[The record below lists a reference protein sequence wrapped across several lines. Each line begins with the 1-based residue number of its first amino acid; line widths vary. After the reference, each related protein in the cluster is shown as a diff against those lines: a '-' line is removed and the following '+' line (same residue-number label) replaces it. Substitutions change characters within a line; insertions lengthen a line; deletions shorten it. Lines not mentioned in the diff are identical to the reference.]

1 MGSFGGILEEQN
13 ATENADREGQAPE
26 SSDRSENFLLEIK
39 LEIVVLQYS
48 SELVYILFLPWYFVW
63 GWI

>member
-48 SELVYILFLPWYFVW
+48 SELVYILFLP
-63 GWI
+63 